1 MAAQV
6 PRIRMRGIAPWD
18 RVPRRSKIEDMS
30 ELRRPRTGRVI
41 GGVCAALA
49 TRFGWDVTL
58 VRVLAVLSLFLPG
71 PQLLFYA
78 VAWIVIPNEGARV
91 PAPVPATPHA
101 G

>member
-1 MAAQV
+1 MT
-6 PRIRMRGIAPWD
+6 
-18 RVPRRSKIEDMS
+18 

-58 VRVLAVLSLFLPG
+58 LRVLAVASLLLPG
-71 PQLLFYA
+71 PQLIFY
-78 VAWIVIPNEGARV
+78 VIAWIVIPGESTA
-91 PAPVPATPHA
+91 PAPVVSAPPHA

>member
-1 MAAQV
+1 MT
-6 PRIRMRGIAPWD
+6 
-18 RVPRRSKIEDMS
+18 

-58 VRVLAVLSLFLPG
+58 VRVLALVSLLLPG
-71 PQLLFYA
+71 PQLIFYI
-78 VAWIVIPNEGARV
+78 VAWIVIPG
-91 PAPVPATPHA
+91 VPATASVPVATATPSA

>member
-1 MAAQV
+1 
-6 PRIRMRGIAPWD
+6 
-18 RVPRRSKIEDMS
+18 MS

-58 VRVLAVLSLFLPG
+58 VRVLALVSLLLPG
-71 PQLLFYA
+71 PQLIFYI
-78 VAWIVIPNEGARV
+78 VAWIVIPGA
-91 PAPVPATPHA
+91 PAAVSAPTATATPSA

>member
-1 MAAQV
+1 
-6 PRIRMRGIAPWD
+6 
-18 RVPRRSKIEDMS
+18 MS

-58 VRVLAVLSLFLPG
+58 VRVLAIVSLLIPG
-71 PQLLFYA
+71 PQLIFYI
-78 VAWIVIPNEGARV
+78 VAWIVIPGA
-91 PAPVPATPHA
+91 PAVASAPAETAAPSA

>member
-1 MAAQV
+1 
-6 PRIRMRGIAPWD
+6 
-18 RVPRRSKIEDMS
+18 MS

-58 VRVLAVLSLFLPG
+58 VRVLAVVSLLLPG
-71 PQLLFYA
+71 PQLIFYI
-78 VAWIVIPNEGARV
+78 VAWIVIPGA
-91 PAPVPATPHA
+91 PAPVTVPTATATPTA

>member
-1 MAAQV
+1 
-6 PRIRMRGIAPWD
+6 
-18 RVPRRSKIEDMS
+18 MS

-58 VRVLAVLSLFLPG
+58 VRVLAVASLLLPG
-71 PQLLFYA
+71 PQLIFY
-78 VAWIVIPNEGARV
+78 VIAWIVIPSQVATAA
-91 PAPVPATPHA
+91 PAMSAPTPTA

>member
-1 MAAQV
+1 
-6 PRIRMRGIAPWD
+6 
-18 RVPRRSKIEDMS
+18 MS

-58 VRVLAVLSLFLPG
+58 VRVLAVVSLLLPG
-71 PQLLFYA
+71 PQLIFYV
-78 VAWIVIPNEGARV
+78 VAWIVIPNQT
-91 PAPVPATPHA
+91 PAVPATPAAPAPSA